1 MAQDHFISSM
11 FATLTKIDSSIY
23 LYSSYSFRSAVFN
36 MLVIIALTA
45 ALTTEVNMTL
55 YYTMML
61 KYMFLYQVT
70 NSG

>member
-1 MAQDHFISSM
+1 
-11 FATLTKIDSSIY
+11 
-23 LYSSYSFRSAVFN
+23 